1 MTRWIDLPIP
11 EHPVPPRYRGVWQR
25 TLLQTPEGRDTT
37 TRVHWLQTEGWHA
50 DLRVPAGI
58 DPATPAGRAQL
69 QGFCG
74 ITRISGGH
82 DGQPEVCTWHRR
94 WDIQPPRSTPDAGHM
109 VFETPACVIET
120 GIHGRYL
127 EVWERLPD
135 SLGRRIA
142 LARLDAGGQPGAER
156 LLEAG
161 LNLMNQRP
169 RASST
174 GIVEAIGM
182 TLPGA
187 SSIPAADSNHI
198 RMASASGRRADDHR
212 DHGRRR
218 RHEPGRELVASAQT
232 GLSAAIAASTVNV
245 PRLSVY
251 SNTTFDF

>member
-50 DLRVPAGI
+50 DLRVPAGV

-109 VFETPACVIET
+109 VFETPDRLIET
-120 GIHGRYL
+120 GVHAQYL
-127 EVWERLPD
+127 EVWERLPGSD
-135 SLGRRIA
+135 GPFRA
-142 LARLDAGGQPGAER
+142 LAQVDDRGDPTGVWRFEAGRYALQLRGGSRSAADWPADLQPDETLAQVLQRHPALASVLLDFELR
-156 LLEAG
+156 LEAAG
-161 LNLMNQRP
+161 DAP
-169 RASST
+169 
-174 GIVEAIGM
+174 
-182 TLPGA
+182 
-187 SSIPAADSNHI
+187 
-198 RMASASGRRADDHR
+198 
-212 DHGRRR
+212 
-218 RHEPGRELVASAQT
+218 
-232 GLSAAIAASTVNV
+232 
-245 PRLSVY
+245 
-251 SNTTFDF
+251 

>member
-109 VFETPACVIET
+109 VFETPDRLIET
-120 GIHGRYL
+120 GVHAQYL
-127 EVWERLPD
+127 EVWERLPGSD
-135 SLGRRIA
+135 GPFRA
-142 LARLDAGGQPGAER
+142 LAQVDDRGDPTGVWR
-156 LLEAG
+156 FEAG
-161 LNLMNQRP
+161 RYALQLRGGS
-169 RASST
+169 RS
-174 GIVEAIGM
+174 
-182 TLPGA
+182 
-187 SSIPAADSNHI
+187 AADWP
-198 RMASASGRRADDHR
+198 ADLQPDETLAQVLQ
-212 DHGRRR
+212 
-218 RHEPGRELVASAQT
+218 RHPALAPVLLDFEL
-232 GLSAAIAASTVNV
+232 
-245 PRLSVY
+245 RLE
-251 SNTTFDF
+251 TAGDAP

>member
-25 TLLQTPEGRDTT
+25 TLLQTTEGRDTT

-109 VFETPACVIET
+109 VFETPDRLIET
-120 GIHGRYL
+120 GVHAQYL
-127 EVWERLPD
+127 EVWERLPGSD
-135 SLGRRIA
+135 GPFRA
-142 LARLDAGGQPGAER
+142 LAQVDDQGDPTGVWRFEAGRYALQLRGGSRSAADWPADLQPDETLAQVLQRHPALAPVLLDFELRLEAGGQTP
-156 LLEAG
+156 
-161 LNLMNQRP
+161 
-169 RASST
+169 
-174 GIVEAIGM
+174 
-182 TLPGA
+182 
-187 SSIPAADSNHI
+187 
-198 RMASASGRRADDHR
+198 
-212 DHGRRR
+212 
-218 RHEPGRELVASAQT
+218 
-232 GLSAAIAASTVNV
+232 
-245 PRLSVY
+245 
-251 SNTTFDF
+251 

>member
-109 VFETPACVIET
+109 VFETPDRLIET
-120 GIHGRYL
+120 GVHAQYL
-127 EVWERLPD
+127 EVWERLPGSD
-135 SLGRRIA
+135 GPYRA
-142 LARLDAGGQPGAER
+142 LAQVDDQGDPTGVWRFEAGRYALQLRGGSRSAADWPADLQPDETLAQVLQRHPALAPVLLDFELRLEAGGQTP
-156 LLEAG
+156 
-161 LNLMNQRP
+161 
-169 RASST
+169 
-174 GIVEAIGM
+174 
-182 TLPGA
+182 
-187 SSIPAADSNHI
+187 
-198 RMASASGRRADDHR
+198 
-212 DHGRRR
+212 
-218 RHEPGRELVASAQT
+218 
-232 GLSAAIAASTVNV
+232 
-245 PRLSVY
+245 
-251 SNTTFDF
+251 

>member
-109 VFETPACVIET
+109 VFETPDRLIET
-120 GIHGRYL
+120 GVHAQYL
-127 EVWERLPD
+127 EVWERLPGSD
-135 SLGRRIA
+135 GPFRA
-142 LARLDAGGQPGAER
+142 LAQVDDQGDPTGVWRFEAGRYALQLRGGSRSAADWPADLQPDETLAQVLQRHPALAPVLLDFELR
-156 LLEAG
+156 LEAAG
-161 LNLMNQRP
+161 DAP
-169 RASST
+169 
-174 GIVEAIGM
+174 
-182 TLPGA
+182 
-187 SSIPAADSNHI
+187 
-198 RMASASGRRADDHR
+198 
-212 DHGRRR
+212 
-218 RHEPGRELVASAQT
+218 
-232 GLSAAIAASTVNV
+232 
-245 PRLSVY
+245 
-251 SNTTFDF
+251 

>member
-50 DLRVPAGI
+50 DLRVPAGV

-109 VFETPACVIET
+109 VFETPDRLIET
-120 GIHGRYL
+120 GVHAQYL
-127 EVWERLPD
+127 EVWERLPGSD
-135 SLGRRIA
+135 GPFRA
-142 LARLDAGGQPGAER
+142 LAQVDDQGDPTGVWRFEAGRYALQLRGGSRSAADWPVDLQPDETLAQVLQRHPALAPVLLDFELR
-156 LLEAG
+156 LEAAG
-161 LNLMNQRP
+161 DAP
-169 RASST
+169 
-174 GIVEAIGM
+174 
-182 TLPGA
+182 
-187 SSIPAADSNHI
+187 
-198 RMASASGRRADDHR
+198 
-212 DHGRRR
+212 
-218 RHEPGRELVASAQT
+218 
-232 GLSAAIAASTVNV
+232 
-245 PRLSVY
+245 
-251 SNTTFDF
+251 

>member
-109 VFETPACVIET
+109 VFETPDRLIET
-120 GIHGRYL
+120 GVHAQYL
-127 EVWERLPD
+127 EVWERLPGSD
-135 SLGRRIA
+135 GPFRA
-142 LARLDAGGQPGAER
+142 LAQVDDQGDPTGVWRFEAGRYALQLRGGSRSAADWPADLLPDETLAQVLQRHPALAPVLLDFELR
-156 LLEAG
+156 LEAEG
-161 LNLMNQRP
+161 DAP
-169 RASST
+169 
-174 GIVEAIGM
+174 
-182 TLPGA
+182 
-187 SSIPAADSNHI
+187 
-198 RMASASGRRADDHR
+198 
-212 DHGRRR
+212 
-218 RHEPGRELVASAQT
+218 
-232 GLSAAIAASTVNV
+232 
-245 PRLSVY
+245 
-251 SNTTFDF
+251 